1 LTVESSVDRVSDAP
15 EADVVAVFV
24 AGGNLFHSIRCK
36 AAFAVIQLSS
46 FLRLSFVKF
55 DSELSVLAG
64 LVSLLLVEDR

>member
-15 EADVVAVFV
+15 EADVVTVFV
-24 AGGNLFHSIRCK
+24 TGGNLFHGIRCK

-55 DSELSVLAG
+55 NSELPVLAD